1 MTKTR
6 SVAKGPSGWMMR
18 ASGTLATLSLL
29 AAGVPGCEGQNDPAQ
44 AITGSA
50 QAGRESKV
58 RMDMKSIAD
67 ALSADFLMSQQ
78 WPSGDD
84 AAAGPLQGKQ
94 DPWGEP
100 YIYEPP
106 ASPGQ
111 KPLLMSKGPD
121 RERDT
126 DDDLVF
132 DAWQNLGG

>member
-1 MTKTR
+1 MMKASSEARGR
-6 SVAKGPSGWMMR
+6 SGQMMR
-18 ASGTLATLSLL
+18 ASGAVAIVSLL
-29 AAGVPGCEGQNDPAQ
+29 AAGIPGCEGQNDPAQ
-44 AITGSA
+44 AVTGSA
-50 QAGRESKV
+50 EAGREAKV
-58 RMDMKSIAD
+58 LMDMKSIAD